1 MDIQTAKRYRTA
13 CIIGFMI
20 QLIAAA
26 TAVKAS
32 LYESHGLTKRAS
44 QVMQFLIP
52 QSTGH

>member
-1 MDIQTAKRYRTA
+1 MDIQITRKSRTA

-52 QSTGH
+52 KSTGH